1 MGLENLLKASMP
13 DSMIQRGLTVFKERY
28 KPLRILLEQRR
39 VPRKGL
45 PDDLI
50 RTFILFLSSLDTDK
64 DPKASRVGEREAR
77 VISDLLSELSG
88 GFNHGVGRAGDLISP
103 QPKAPGSSL
112 LYFIANRLA
121 LDALRNFGLPN
132 IENAVVLPV
141 ATGMAL
147 ALALSVVR
155 EKTGKTEVVYPRVDH
170 KSPLKAIKL
179 VGLKAKILDGVI
191 VGDAVSVPVEHVE
204 RAISGETAAILSTT
218 TFFPPR
224 ELDNVVEIA
233 KIADKFGVYH
243 VINNAYGVQSRE
255 IMKSIQKAI
264 NNGRVDIIVQSTDK
278 NFLTPVGGSIVASPK
293 KDLLM
298 EISSMYPGRATA
310 SPILQFVVAILS
322 LGLEGYERLRD
333 KQASCKQLLEEEL
346 RALANKHG
354 ERILDVWNPTAVAM
368 TLKNKREPK
377 KVGYHLYSLRVT
389 GARVLSPTDFGV
401 CCKEYIAPYITM
413 SAAIG
418 CDEKDVLMAVE
429 RLDRVLQS
437 V

>member
-179 VGLKAKILDGVI
+179 
-191 VGDAVSVPVEHVE
+191 
-204 RAISGETAAILSTT
+204 
-218 TFFPPR
+218 
-224 ELDNVVEIA
+224 
-233 KIADKFGVYH
+233 
-243 VINNAYGVQSRE
+243 
-255 IMKSIQKAI
+255 
-264 NNGRVDIIVQSTDK
+264 
-278 NFLTPVGGSIVASPK
+278 
-293 KDLLM
+293 
-298 EISSMYPGRATA
+298 
-310 SPILQFVVAILS
+310 
-322 LGLEGYERLRD
+322 
-333 KQASCKQLLEEEL
+333 
-346 RALANKHG
+346 
-354 ERILDVWNPTAVAM
+354 
-368 TLKNKREPK
+368 
-377 KVGYHLYSLRVT
+377 
-389 GARVLSPTDFGV
+389 
-401 CCKEYIAPYITM
+401 
-413 SAAIG
+413 
-418 CDEKDVLMAVE
+418 
-429 RLDRVLQS
+429 
-437 V
+437 